1 MRSPTRQI
9 PGTPSPGPI
18 KITPPTSA
26 TITSDSSPGV
36 GQSEHPDP
44 LTDARQVVLR
54 HGDAVARWHRADDQ
68 FSTASRE
75 LLKALADPTVD
86 EDELTDLRMGVWV
99 ALQQYHRLEDELVP
113 LEVALDEALLVLAE
127 TSLQTRAAA

>member
-1 MRSPTRQI
+1 MTGAGER
-9 PGTPSPGPI
+9 
-18 KITPPTSA
+18 
-26 TITSDSSPGV
+26 
-36 GQSEHPDP
+36 PDE
-44 LTDARQVVLR
+44 LTDARLVVLR
-54 HGDAVARWHRADDQ
+54 HGDAVRRWHRADDQ

-86 EDELTDLRMGVWV
+86 ADELTDLRMGVWV